1 MTSQPVIQ
9 HSFNAGEW
17 APALNARVDIAKY
30 HSGAALLQNFFVDYR
45 GGATARPGTKYILQC
60 LDSSKAIRL
69 IPFQASVL
77 VSYMLEFG
85 NQTLRFYNNGAP
97 VLETGIAI
105 TAVGLAN
112 PALITAANT
121 YTNGDV
127 VFISGVVGTT
137 QLNGNYYKIT
147 NRTAANF
154 TLTDLNG
161 VNINA
166 TGYTA
171 WVSGGSV
178 QRVYTIV
185 TPYLSTELAQ
195 LKYTQNVN
203 LLMLNHP
210 NYAAYQLTLTTATNW
225 TLAAITIGSTIAAPT
240 GQAVATTLAA
250 GTWNYAYVIT
260 AVDANGQESVPSA
273 YAILAATV
281 DQRTVAGTNTVTW
294 TGVTGAVSYNIYK
307 AEIRQTTPVPA
318 GASFGFCG
326 NCTGLTFIDSN
337 IVQDFAQGPPVP
349 KNPFFG
355 SGVQSATVTAPG
367 TYGGG
372 PAIPSVTLT
381 GGGGSGATA
390 IAVAGVTSVVPV
402 GGGNS
407 YAVGDLLSSA
417 SALPLGGAL
426 FQVTSVVPGGHVVSI
441 AVVNPGSVPSG
452 GLTPPNAGAVN
463 TNGIGFGCTVSITW
477 GINAVNI
484 SSPGTGY
491 GAPPAV
497 NFSSGA
503 ATAITVLGSPSSGN
517 PTVPVFYDQRFG
529 QLGPVANPQQFDFS
543 QPGSYYN
550 FNTTNP
556 IAPDNAIEGSLVSGQ
571 LNTIQAAIPQPQG
584 LIILSDRQAWLMNG
598 GSPGS
603 GISATQIVA
612 NSQAY
617 NGSASQPPPI
627 VANDNILYVQ
637 AKGSIVRDLVF
648 NFYTS
653 VYTGTD
659 ISVLSSHLFYGFSIL
674 EWAWAEEPFKLVWA
688 VRNDGTMLT
697 LTFLK
702 EQELIAWAHS
712 ITQGAFKSVATIT
725 ESTVSGF
732 VDAVYMVVQRTVG
745 GLSLQYVERVVE
757 LYYPNG
763 LTDAWS
769 VDAGLQYN
777 GASTLSFVGAQHL
790 AGLSVTGLA
799 TDNLG
804 NVTVIT
810 PFVMPTNQTGAFT
823 LPAPTPV
830 GSTGYTRV
838 TLGLAYT
845 PAIQTLELDTGEPTI
860 QGKRKK
866 ITGVTLKVNQ
876 TLGLWMGTDST
887 TIKPIRDLVLGNV
900 GSATNEV
907 VTGIVTGDV
916 RGILDPLW
924 SVQGQ
929 YYITQ
934 PFPYPASI
942 LGVIPEINIGDT
954 PK

>member
-1 MTSQPVIQ
+1 MTSQPIIQ

-45 GGATARPGTKYILQC
+45 GGATARSGTKYILQC
-60 LDSSKAIRL
+60 LDSSKAVRL

-97 VLETGIAI
+97 VLETAANITAI
-105 TAVGLAN
+105 TKAN
-112 PALITAANT
+112 PGVLSVVNT
-121 YTNGDV
+121 YVNGDV
-127 VFISGVVGTT
+127 IFISGILGMT
-137 QLNGNYYKIT
+137 QLNGNYYKVA
-147 NRTAANF
+147 NRTAGTI
-154 TLTDLNG
+154 TLKDLNG
-161 VNINA
+161 VDIN
-166 TGYTA
+166 TSGYTTYI
-171 WVSGGSV
+171 SGGTT
-178 QRVYTIV
+178 QRVYTIA
-185 TPYLSTELAQ
+185 TPYLSTELAA
-195 LKYTQNVN
+195 LKFVQNVN
-203 LLMLNHP
+203 ILILNHP
-210 NYAAYQLTLTTATNW
+210 NYGPYQLTLISATNW
-225 TLAAITIGSTIAAPT
+225 TLAAIIFGSTIAAPV

-250 GTWNYAYVIT
+250 GTWNYAYVVT
-260 AVDANGQESVPSA
+260 AVDVNGQESIPSA
-273 YAILAATV
+273 YAVLAATV

-294 TGVTGAVSYNIYK
+294 TAVTGAISYNVYK
-307 AEIRQTTPVPA
+307 AEIRQTNAVPV
-318 GASFGFCG
+318 GAAFGFCG
-326 NCTGLTFIDSN
+326 NCTGVTFIDSN
-337 IVQDFAQGPPVP
+337 IAQDFAQGPPIA

-355 SGVQSATVTAPG
+355 SGVQTITLTANDNYSGTPPTVSLAAPPPGGVQATATVLFKLSAVSVISGGSAFTVGQTFGVANA
-367 TYGGG
+367 TYY
-372 PAIPSVTLT
+372 VTST
-381 GGGGSGATA
+381 GGGGA
-390 IAVAGVTSVVPV
+390 ITGVAVA
-402 GGGNS
+402 
-407 YAVGDLLSSA
+407 A
-417 SALPLGGAL
+417 
-426 FQVTSVVPGGHVVSI
+426 
-441 AVVNPGSVPSG
+441 PGSQNIDLTATQTIGSPSG
-452 GLTPPNAGAVN
+452 GLAATIGLTWNVATVQISQAGA
-463 TNGIGFGCTVSITW
+463 
-477 GINAVNI
+477 
-484 SSPGTGY
+484 GY
-491 GAPPAV
+491 VVAPAAT
-497 NFSSGA
+497 FSRGA
-503 ATAITVLGSPSSGN
+503 ATATTTLGAPSAGN
-517 PTVPVFYDQRFG
+517 PTVPTFIDQRFG
-529 QLGPVANPQQFDFS
+529 ELGPVSNPQQFDFS

-556 IAPDNAIEGSLVSGQ
+556 IQPDNAIEGSLVSGQ
-571 LNTIQAAIPQPQG
+571 LNTIQAAVPQPQG

-617 NGSASQPPPI
+617 NGCASQPPPI

-637 AKGSIVRDLVF
+637 SKGSIVRDLVF

-688 VRNDGTMLT
+688 VRNDGTMLI

-702 EQELIAWAHS
+702 EQELIAWSHS
-712 ITQGAFKSVATIT
+712 TTNGIFKSVATIS
-725 ESTVSGF
+725 ESTLSGV
-732 VDAVYMVVQRTVG
+732 VDAIYTVVQRTVNG
-745 GLSLQYVERVVE
+745 NTVQYVERVTE
-757 LYYPNG
+757 LFYPNG
-763 LTDAWS
+763 VADAWA

-777 GASTLSFVGAQHL
+777 GVSALSFQGAQHL

-810 PFVMPTNQTGAFT
+810 PFTMPINQTGIFT
-823 LPAPTPV
+823 LPAPTPI

-866 ITGVTLKVNQ
+866 ITGVTLKVKDA
-876 TLGLWMGTDST
+876 LGLWMGTDST

-900 GSATNEV
+900 GSAINEV
-907 VTGIVTGDV
+907 VTGLVTGDV

-934 PFPYPASI
+934 PFPYPASV

>member
-1 MTSQPVIQ
+1 MQ
-9 HSFNAGEW
+9 HSFNSGEW
-17 APALNARVDIAKY
+17 APALNARVDLTKY

-45 GGATARPGTKYILQC
+45 GGATARAGTKYILQA
-60 LDSSKAIRL
+60 LDSSKAVRL

-137 QLNGNYYKIT
+137 QLNSNYYKVT
-147 NRTAANF
+147 GRTPANF

-161 VNINA
+161 VNIDA
-166 TGYTA
+166 TAYTA
-171 WVSGGSV
+171 WVSGGTV
-178 QRVYTIV
+178 QRVYTLS
-185 TPYLSTELAQ
+185 TPYLSTELDQ
-195 LKYTQNVN
+195 IKFVQNVN
-203 LLMLNHP
+203 ILVLNHP
-210 NYAAYQLTLTTATNW
+210 NHFPYQLTLITATSW
-225 TLAAITIGSTIAAPT
+225 TLAAITFGSTVSAPT
-240 GQAVATTLAA
+240 GQGVSTTLAA

-260 AVDANGQESVPSA
+260 AVDANGQESAPSA
-273 YAILAATV
+273 FATLGATV
-281 DQRTVAGTNTVTW
+281 DQRSVAGTNFVSWTV
-294 TGVTGAVSYNIYK
+294 VTGAISYNVYK
-307 AEIRQTTPVPA
+307 AVLSQTNAVPS
-318 GASFGFCG
+318 GSSFGFCG
-326 NCTGLTFIDSN
+326 NCTSNTFADSN
-337 IVQDFAQGPPVP
+337 IVADFAQGPPIP

-355 SGVQSATVTAPG
+355 SGIQTVTVTSPG
-367 TYGGG
+367 TQYTFVPTTSFAAPPPGGTQALG
-372 PAIPSVTLT
+372 FANAIVLSAQPVAGGAGYSIGQTLTVGAIPGLVLQVTGVAAGSVTTL
-381 GGGGSGATA
+381 S
-390 IAVAGVTSVVPV
+390 VANG
-402 GGGNS
+402 
-407 YAVGDLLSSA
+407 
-417 SALPLGGAL
+417 
-426 FQVTSVVPGGHVVSI
+426 VSI
-441 AVVNPGSVPSG
+441 AYPSSLPNGNLATSG
-452 GLTPPNAGAVN
+452 G
-463 TNGIGFGCTVSITW
+463 GFGCTVNLNWGVGSITLT
-477 GINAVNI
+477 NA
-484 SSPGTGY
+484 GTGY
-491 GAPPAV
+491 LVAPAITLSAPPV
-497 NFSSGA
+497 GGTT
-503 ATAITVLGSPSSGN
+503 ATATCTLGTASSGN
-517 PTVPVFYDQRFG
+517 PTVPTFFDQRFG
-529 QLGPVANPQQFDFS
+529 ELGPVANAQQFDFS

-550 FNTTNP
+550 FNVTNP
-556 IAPDNAIEGSLVSGQ
+556 AAPDNAIEGSLVSGQ

-612 NSQAY
+612 NSQVY
-617 NGSASQPPPI
+617 NGCANQPPPI

-637 AKGSIVRDLVF
+637 SKGSIVRDLVF

-659 ISVLSSHLFYGFSIL
+659 ISVLSSHLFYGFTIL

-688 VRNDGTMLT
+688 VRNDGTLLT

-712 ITQGAFKSVATIT
+712 TTQGLFKSIATIPEAT
-725 ESTVSGF
+725 SSGI
-732 VDAVYMVVQRTVG
+732 VDVIYVVVQRTVNG
-745 GLSLQYVERVVE
+745 NSVQYIERMTE
-757 LYYPNG
+757 LFYPTG
-763 LTDAWS
+763 LTDAWA

-777 GASTLSFVGAQHL
+777 GVSALSFVGAQHL
-790 AGLSVTGLA
+790 AGLTVTGLA
-799 TDNLG
+799 TDDLG

-810 PFVMPTNQTGAFT
+810 PFVMPANQTGAFT

-838 TLGLAYT
+838 TVGLAYT

-866 ITGVTLKVNQ
+866 ITGVTLKVTQ

-887 TIKPIRDLVLGNV
+887 TIKPIRDLVVGNV
-900 GSATNEV
+900 GSATNQV
-907 VTGIVTGDV
+907 VSGLVTGDV

-934 PFPYPASI
+934 PFPYPTSI

>member
-1 MTSQPVIQ
+1 MTSQPVMQ

-45 GGATARPGTKYILQC
+45 GGATARSGTKYILQA
-60 LDSSKAIRL
+60 LDSSKAVRL

-112 PALITAANT
+112 PILITAANT

-137 QLNGNYYKIT
+137 QLNGNYYKVT

-161 VNINA
+161 VNINGTA
-166 TGYTA
+166 YTA
-171 WVSGGSV
+171 WVSGGLV
-178 QRVYTIV
+178 QRVYTIA

-195 LKYTQNVN
+195 LKYAQNVN
-203 LLMLNHP
+203 ILILNHP
-210 NYAAYQLTLTTATNW
+210 NYAPYQLTLITATNW
-225 TLAAITIGSTIAAPT
+225 TLLPITFGSTIAAPT

-260 AVDANGQESVPSA
+260 AVDVNGQESSPSA
-273 YAILAATV
+273 FAVLAATV
-281 DQRTVAGTNTVTW
+281 DQRSVAGTNTVTW
-294 TGVTGAVSYNIYK
+294 TTVTNAVSYNVYK
-307 AEIRQTTPVPA
+307 AEIRQTTAVPA
-318 GASFGFCG
+318 GAAFGFCG
-326 NCTGLTFIDSN
+326 NCTSTTFIDSN
-337 IVQDFAQGPPVP
+337 IVQDFAQGIPVV

-355 SGVQSATVTAPG
+355 SGVQTITKTNSGSNFTVI
-367 TYGGG
+367 
-372 PAIPSVTLT
+372 PAISFTG
-381 GGGGSGATA
+381 GGGGSGALASASLRVTSGTASGGAGYHVGDRCAIIGDTSGAVFTITA
-390 IAVAGVTSVVPV
+390 IGAGGQVNSAVVTTPGNLTSGTPLTSSELYGGISPANCAMSWELNIISLVAPGAGYSPAPTVVITP
-402 GGGNS
+402 
-407 YAVGDLLSSA
+407 AT
-417 SALPLGGAL
+417 GGAAA
-426 FQVTSVVPGGHVVSI
+426 T
-441 AVVNPGSVPSG
+441 
-452 GLTPPNAGAVN
+452 
-463 TNGIGFGCTVSITW
+463 CTL
-477 GINAVNI
+477 
-484 SSPGTGY
+484 
-491 GAPPAV
+491 GAP
-497 NFSSGA
+497 
-503 ATAITVLGSPSSGN
+503 TAGN
-517 PTVPVFYDQRFG
+517 PTVPTFFDQRFG
-529 QLGPVANPQQFDFS
+529 ELGPVSNPQQFDFS
-543 QPGSYYN
+543 QPGAYYN
-550 FNTTNP
+550 FNVTNP
-556 IAPDNAIEGSLVSGQ
+556 IQPDNAIEGSLVSGQ
-571 LNTIQAAIPQPQG
+571 LNTIQAALPQPQG

-603 GISATQIVA
+603 GISATQTIA
-612 NSQAY
+612 NTQAY
-617 NGSASQPPPI
+617 NGCASQPPPI

-712 ITQGAFKSVATIT
+712 TTNGAFKSVATIT
-725 ESTVSGF
+725 ESTASGF
-732 VDAVYMVVQRTVG
+732 VDAVYTVVQRIVNG
-745 GLSLQYVERVVE
+745 NVVQYIERVTE
-757 LYYPNG
+757 LYYPG
-763 LTDAWS
+763 GVGDAWA

-777 GASTLSFVGAQHL
+777 GVSALTFVGAQHL
-790 AGLSVTGLA
+790 AGLTVTGLA
-799 TDNLG
+799 TDDLN

-810 PFVMPTNQTGAFT
+810 PFVMGTTQTGSFT

-830 GSTGYTRV
+830 GSTGYIRV

-845 PAIQTLELDTGEPTI
+845 PAIQTLELDTGEPTV

-900 GSATNEV
+900 GSATNAIV
-907 VTGIVTGDV
+907 AGLVTGDV

>member
-9 HSFNAGEW
+9 HSFNSGEW
-17 APALNARVDIAKY
+17 APALNARVDLTKY

-45 GGATARPGTKYILQC
+45 GGATARAGTKYILQA
-60 LDSSKAIRL
+60 LDSSKAVRL

-97 VLETGIAI
+97 VLEAGIAI

-121 YTNGDV
+121 YVNGDV
-127 VFISGVVGTT
+127 VFIFGVVGTT
-137 QLNGNYYKIT
+137 QLNGNYYKVT
-147 NRTAANF
+147 NRTAGNF

-166 TGYTA
+166 TTYTP
-171 WVSGGSV
+171 WISGGTV
-178 QRVYTIV
+178 QRVYTLS
-185 TPYLSTELAQ
+185 TPYLSTELNQIKFA
-195 LKYTQNVN
+195 QNVN
-203 LLMLNHP
+203 ILVLNHP
-210 NYAAYQLTLTTATNW
+210 NHAPYQLTLITATSW
-225 TLAAITIGSTIAAPT
+225 TLAAITFGSTVAAPT
-240 GQAVATTLAA
+240 GQGVATTLAA

-260 AVDANGQESVPSA
+260 AVDANGQESAPSA
-273 YAILAATV
+273 YATLGASV
-281 DQRTVAGTNTVTW
+281 DQRAVAGTNFVSW
-294 TGVTGAVSYNIYK
+294 TLVTGAASYNVYK
-307 AEIRQTTPVPA
+307 AVISQTNPVPA
-318 GASFGFCG
+318 GSSFGFCG
-326 NCTGLTFIDSN
+326 NCTSNTFVDSN
-337 IVQDFAQGPPVP
+337 IVADFAQGPPVV

-355 SGVQSATVTAPG
+355 SGIQTVTVTSSGTQYTFVPTTSFAAPPPGG
-367 TYGGG
+367 TQALGFASAIVLSAQPVAGGHG
-372 PAIPSVTLT
+372 YSVGQTLT
-381 GGGGSGATA
+381 VGAVPSLILQVTGVA
-390 IAVAGVTSVVPV
+390 AGVVTT
-402 GGGNS
+402 
-407 YAVGDLLSSA
+407 LS
-417 SALPLGGAL
+417 
-426 FQVTSVVPGGHVVSI
+426 
-441 AVVNPGSVPSG
+441 VVNPATIAYPSSLPNGNLATSG
-452 GLTPPNAGAVN
+452 G
-463 TNGIGFGCTVSITW
+463 GIGCTVNLNWGVGSITLT
-477 GINAVNI
+477 NA
-484 SSPGTGY
+484 GTGY
-491 GAPPAV
+491 LVAPVITLSAPPA
-497 NFSSGA
+497 GGTT
-503 ATAITVLGSPSSGN
+503 ATATCTLGTPSSGN
-517 PTVPVFYDQRFG
+517 PTVPTFFDQRFG
-529 QLGPVANPQQFDFS
+529 ELGPVANAQQFDFS
-543 QPGSYYN
+543 QPGTYYN
-550 FNTTNP
+550 FNVTNP
-556 IAPDNAIEGSLVSGQ
+556 AAPDNAIEGSLVSGQ

-612 NSQAY
+612 NTQAY
-617 NGSASQPPPI
+617 NGCANQPPPI

-637 AKGSIVRDLVF
+637 SKGSIVRDLVF

-659 ISVLSSHLFYGFSIL
+659 ISVLSSHLFYGFTIL

-688 VRNDGTMLT
+688 VRNDGTLLT

-712 ITQGAFKSVATIT
+712 TTQGLFKSIATIPEAT
-725 ESTVSGF
+725 SSGI
-732 VDAVYMVVQRTVG
+732 VDVIYTVVQRTVNG
-745 GLSLQYVERVVE
+745 NSVQYIERMTE
-757 LYYPNG
+757 LFYPTG
-763 LTDAWS
+763 LTDAWA

-777 GASTLSFVGAQHL
+777 GVSALSFVGAQHL
-790 AGLSVTGLA
+790 AGLTVTGLA

-810 PFVMPTNQTGAFT
+810 PFVMPANQTGAFS

-838 TLGLAYT
+838 TIGLAYT

-866 ITGVTLKVNQ
+866 ITGVTLKVTQ

-887 TIKPIRDLVLGNV
+887 TIKPIRDLVVGNV
-900 GSATNEV
+900 GSATNQV
-907 VTGIVTGDV
+907 VSGLVTGDV

>member
-17 APALNARVDIAKY
+17 APALNARVDLTKY

-45 GGATARPGTKYILQC
+45 GGATARPGTKYILQA
-60 LDSSKAIRL
+60 LDSSKAVRL
-69 IPFQASVL
+69 IPFQASVS

-112 PALITAANT
+112 PVLITAANT
-121 YTNGDV
+121 YVNGDV

-137 QLNGNYYKIT
+137 QLNGNYYKVT
-147 NRTAANF
+147 NRTAGNF

-166 TGYTA
+166 TAYTA
-171 WVSGGSV
+171 WVSGGLV
-178 QRVYTIV
+178 QRVYTIA
-185 TPYLSTELAQ
+185 TPYLSTELAA
-195 LKYTQNVN
+195 LKFAQNVN
-203 LLMLNHP
+203 ILILNHP
-210 NYAAYQLTLTTATNW
+210 NYTPYQLTLIAATNW
-225 TLAAITIGSTIAAPT
+225 TLAAITFGSSIAAPV

-260 AVDANGQESVPSA
+260 AVDVNGQESIPSA
-273 YAILAATV
+273 YAVLGAVA
-281 DQRTVAGTNTVTW
+281 DQRTVAGSNTITW
-294 TGVTGAVSYNIYK
+294 SAVTGAVSYNVYK
-307 AEIRQTTPVPA
+307 AEIRQTTAVPT
-318 GASFGFCG
+318 GAAFGFCG
-326 NCTGLTFIDSN
+326 NCTSTTFIDSN
-337 IVQDFAQGPPVP
+337 IVQDFAQGIPQA

-355 SGVQSATVTAPG
+355 SGVQTITLTANANYTAVPSLTLTAPPPGGIQATAVATCKLVSAVPSPGGFGFAVGNTFQVG
-367 TYGGG
+367 TAYYYVS
-372 PAIPSVTLT
+372 AI
-381 GGGGSGATA
+381 GGGGAITA
-390 IAVAGVTSVVPV
+390 LT
-402 GGGNS
+402 
-407 YAVGDLLSSA
+407 
-417 SALPLGGAL
+417 
-426 FQVTSVVPGGHVVSI
+426 VST
-441 AVVNPGSVPSG
+441 PGSQAFGQPLPPSDNIG
-452 GLTPPNAGAVN
+452 KGAIILFTWNIN
-463 TNGIGFGCTVSITW
+463 TLQ
-477 GINAVNI
+477 I
-484 SSPGTGY
+484 SQAGTGY
-491 GAPPAV
+491 LVAPAV
-497 NFSSGA
+497 TFSSGA
-503 ATAITVLGSPSSGN
+503 ATATTALGAPSAGN
-517 PTVPVFYDQRFG
+517 PTVPTFFDQRFG
-529 QLGPVANPQQFDFS
+529 ELGPVSNPQQFDFS

-550 FNTTNP
+550 FNVTIP
-556 IAPDNAIEGSLVSGQ
+556 IQPDNAIEGSLVSGQ
-571 LNTIQAAIPQPQG
+571 LNTIQAALPQPQG

-598 GSPGS
+598 GSAGS

-612 NSQAY
+612 NTQAY
-617 NGSASQPPPI
+617 NGCAPFPPPI

-659 ISVLSSHLFYGFSIL
+659 ISVLSSHLFYGFTIL
-674 EWAWAEEPFKLVWA
+674 EWAWAEEPYKLVWA
-688 VRNDGTMLT
+688 VRSDGTMLT

-712 ITQGAFKSVATIT
+712 ITNGVFKSVATIT
-725 ESTVSGF
+725 ESTAAGL
-732 VDAVYMVVQRTVG
+732 VDAVYTIVQRTVNG
-745 GLSLQYVERVVE
+745 NAVQYIERVTE
-757 LYYPNG
+757 LFYPVG
-763 LTDAWS
+763 LTDAWA

-777 GASTLSFVGAQHL
+777 GAATTSFVGAQHL
-790 AGLSVTGLA
+790 AGATVTGLA

-810 PFVMPTNQTGAFT
+810 PFVMGTTQTGSFT

-845 PAIQTLELDTGEPTI
+845 PAIQTLELDTGEPTV

-866 ITGVTLKVNQ
+866 ITGVTLKVND

-907 VTGIVTGDV
+907 VTGLVSGDV